1 MESLARRG
9 VRTTVAVAGLAA
21 LGVGLA
27 TPAFA
32 APNVPDVS
40 GVGSIPTNTAT
51 DQLAGSS
58 SEFTKASDAL
68 AKLPGKFNFAMPT
81 VDSTTMPSDQTP
93 SDATQAPDTTTPEAT
108 AATPSTDPASAL
120 PTALPSLP
128 ASPVGTPNVQATPVS
143 NVDPGSAL
151 QALDS
156 AGLFG

>member
-9 VRTTVAVAGLAA
+9 VRTTMAVAGLAA

-40 GVGSIPTNTAT
+40 GVGGNPTNLASN
-51 DQLAGSS
+51 QLAGSS

-68 AKLPGKFNFAMPT
+68 AKLPGKFNFEMPA
-81 VDSTTMPSDQTP
+81 VNSTTVP
-93 SDATQAPDTTTPEAT
+93 SDATPAPDATTPQAAA
-108 AATPSTDPASAL
+108 AATPSTNPASAL
-120 PTALPSLP
+120 PTALPSL
-128 ASPVGTPNVQATPVS
+128 PVGTPNVQATPVS

>member
-32 APNVPDVS
+32 APNFPDVS
-40 GVGSIPTNTAT
+40 GVGNNSTAAT
-51 DQLAGSS
+51 DQPAGSS

-68 AKLPGKFNFAMPT
+68 TTLPGKFNFEMPKRPT
-81 VDSTTMPSDQTP
+81 RRPCRRTKRRRTP
-93 SDATQAPDTTTPEAT
+93 RPLRTQRHRKPPRPRA
-108 AATPSTDPASAL
+108 STDPTSGL
-120 PTALPSLP
+120 PVA
-128 ASPVGTPNVQATPVS
+128 VPNVEVTPVS
-143 NVDPGSAL
+143 TADPGSAL

-156 AGLFG
+156 AGRFS